1 MPGSLQQLLEGYPS
15 RNPNLQ
21 PNPQQSYAA
30 DVAAAAAK
38 FMLTCSSRHHSWMV
52 FRVLPEAYLRRQE
65 MIAAGA
71 ALGMD
76 TVCRC
81 GYNDGMLISIHES
94 DVRSRIAAVSA
105 CGDQV
110 CLRLIKMIGPDT

>member
-1 MPGSLQQLLEGYPS
+1 MIS
-15 RNPNLQ
+15 
-21 PNPQQSYAA
+21 
-30 DVAAAAAK
+30 
-38 FMLTCSSRHHSWMV
+38 
-52 FRVLPEAYLRRQE
+52 RVLPEAYLRRQE

-71 ALGMD
+71 ALGTD
-76 TVCRC
+76 TVWRC

>member
-1 MPGSLQQLLEGYPS
+1 MMGSLQQLLEGYPS

-21 PNPQQSYAA
+21 PNPRQSYAA
-30 DVAAAAAK
+30 DVAAAAK
-38 FMLTCSSRHHSWMV
+38 FMLTCSSHHHSWMIS
-52 FRVLPEAYLRRQE
+52 RVLPEAYLRRQE

-71 ALGMD
+71 ALGAD
-76 TVCRC
+76 TVWRC